1 MDWHRR
7 YLQQA
12 AWTRDLRLYLF
23 EHAGLKKALRVLEIG
38 CGTGAVLADLD
49 TPASIFGLDV
59 DFLRLDGAKSHVPAA
74 VLTCGNALGLPYSP
88 GVFDLTFCHFLLLW
102 VGDPLQALREM
113 KRVTRPGGSV
123 LALAEP
129 DYNSR
134 LDEPQT
140 LAPLGCWQAESLQR
154 QGADTGLGARLAA
167 LFNEAGIQLIETGPL
182 TMGGE
187 HPPSTAERDLEW
199 EVLESDLEGRVPARD
214 ILRLK
219 RMDERAWEK
228 GGRVLHV
235 PTYFAWGNA

>member
-23 EHAGLKKALRVLEIG
+23 EHAGLKKALRVLEVG

-59 DFLRLDGAKSHVPAA
+59 DFLRLVGAKSHVSAA

-140 LAPLGCWQAESLQR
+140 LAQLGCWQAEIP
-154 QGADTGLGARLAA
+154 AK
-167 LFNEAGIQLIETGPL
+167 AG
-182 TMGGE
+182 
-187 HPPSTAERDLEW
+187 S
-199 EVLESDLEGRVPARD
+199 
-214 ILRLK
+214 
-219 RMDERAWEK
+219 
-228 GGRVLHV
+228 
-235 PTYFAWGNA
+235 